1 MNEALLPQPNWKEY
15 TSSCPIDLV
24 NSEVREI
31 AAEVLAE
38 AQAAQREDNKLTLF
52 HVSGPALVAIR
63 FSLPCLFGFVL
74 LFPLVAWATSQ
85 CPAQDELYAD
95 CPWILWILFLPLFG
109 SITWWEW
116 KAFRIMVVPYAQW
129 LAPFKILGK
138 GVSLSLWFAFMFMM
152 SSAAK
157 LDIATISLFAAKI
170 FATVTCHTSLWPAA
184 QAAWEEAI
192 KKSSMCWMPLAN
204 QLIFVCALGWFVII
218 MQCVIAF
225 MMSHPKEGVGQTN
238 YNWRGEPAGY
248 STLWTT
254 LFDVFHGS
262 INKTHHAD
270 AVRTVGAAIRNLT
283 LVDQSCNW
291 QMERTRQHLELR
303 GEDLVQQQRCFDMLY
318 RETQRAAFWLWG
330 VTICEKAVVMESQ
343 TSMYAMLRA
352 LDQGSDRQIQ
362 FTLFISFIGLVKAL
376 FDAHC
381 QVARLKRTHKEVMVQ
396 MKELMLKSQED
407 EGAAEAAG
415 FTTPLERIK
424 ACLFGLPRPGEL
436 PIEKDI
442 LREARRAKLIIVFG
456 MRFGTIFLALIL
468 VHTFIKLVA
477 APRCKYGF
485 WNFPLDWPSLE
496 QYGCVDLS
504 GIKLVEEA
512 RRGR

>member
-170 FATVTCHTSLWPAA
+170 FATFTCHNSKWPAA
-184 QAAWEEAI
+184 QAAWEEAM
-192 KKSSMCWMPLAN
+192 KTSSVFWIPLAN
-204 QLIFVCALGWFVII
+204 QLIIVCLLGWFVII
-218 MQCVIAF
+218 VQLVLAF
-225 MMSHPKEGVGQTN
+225 LMSHPREGVGRTD
-238 YNWRGEPAGY
+238 YNWRGEPGGY

-254 LFDVFHGS
+254 LFDRCHGG
-262 INKTHHAD
+262 INTTHHAD

-291 QMERTRQHLELR
+291 QMERAVQHLELR
-303 GEDLVQQQRCFDMLY
+303 GNTLAEQKRCFNMLY
-318 RETQRAAFWLWG
+318 RETQRAAVQLWV

-352 LDQGSDRQIQ
+352 LNQGSDRQIY

-381 QVARLKRTHKEVMVQ
+381 QADRLKRTYEDLMEQ
-396 MKELMLKSQED
+396 MRIGQAQSTAMPGTD
-407 EGAAEAAG
+407 AAKF
-415 FTTPLERIK
+415 FTPRQRFK
-424 ACLFGLPRPGEL
+424 AYMMGLPRPGEL
-436 PIEKDI
+436 PTDEDI
-442 LREARRAKLIIVFG
+442 LLQARQAKQIIVLG
-456 MRFGTIFLALIL
+456 MRFGTFVLALIL
-468 VHTFIKLVA
+468 LHTFIKLVA
-477 APRCKYGF
+477 APSCKYGF
-485 WNFPLDWPSLE
+485 WNFPLNVPRLE
-496 QYGCVDLS
+496 HYGCADLS
-504 GIKLVEEA
+504 GVQRVEEA
-512 RRGR
+512 RLRGQ